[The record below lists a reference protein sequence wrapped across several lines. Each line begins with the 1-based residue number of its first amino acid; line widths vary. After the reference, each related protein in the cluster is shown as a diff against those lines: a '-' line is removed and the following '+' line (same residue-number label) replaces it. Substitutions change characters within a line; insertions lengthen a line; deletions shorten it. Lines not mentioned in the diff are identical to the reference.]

1 MAHEKKSPTWIKD
14 LLVAFAATT
23 LSIILTFGTT
33 GVINRV
39 KQKQERKLTA
49 LMVMSSVEQFAR
61 QLEVIEKD
69 LAHRD
74 SIATWLLG
82 VPIEDV
88 IKYGDYG
95 DQLFFEALYETIDLN
110 AVTYDK
116 TAEAIFSSNIGTWKN
131 MGNFKFINSV
141 GNCFSTMS
149 LIEDHHNGNI
159 LDLKAV
165 FGNISLHKSE
175 YPGSTTAE
183 KCLRNEE
190 AREHL
195 ASLKSIREWL
205 NFCVAELRT
214 QNRNNMRYIGISEKE
229 VMDFTD
235 DLGAADE
242 YEDEY
247 FDMSGFVMPDIEADS
262 LSTLSYARRLD
273 SLRHAK

>member
-1 MAHEKKSPTWIKD
+1 MAPAKKSPTWLKD

-33 GVINRV
+33 GVINRI

-49 LMVMSSVEQFAR
+49 LMVMSSIEQFAR
-61 QLEVIEKD
+61 QLEEIERD
-69 LAHRD
+69 TAHRD
-74 SIATWLLG
+74 SIATWLLNI
-82 VPIEDV
+82 PIEDV
-88 IKYGDYG
+88 VKYDESLYINA
-95 DQLFFEALYETIDLN
+95 LSEATDLS

-116 TAEAIFSSNIGTWKN
+116 TAEAIFSSNIDTWKN

-141 GNCFSTMS
+141 GNCFSEMN
-149 LIEDHHNGNI
+149 LVEEHHNGNI
-159 LDLKAV
+159 LALLDV
-165 FGNISLHKSE
+165 FENIVLHESD

-190 AREHL
+190 ARAQL
-195 ASLKSIREWL
+195 RSLTSFREWL
-205 NFCVAELRT
+205 NFTIAQLRA
-214 QNRNNMRYIGISEKE
+214 QNRNNMLFIGISEKE

-242 YEDEY
+242 YEDIN
-247 FDMSGFVMPDIEADS
+247 FDKSGFVISDIEVDS
-262 LSTLSYARRLD
+262 LSTLPYARQLD